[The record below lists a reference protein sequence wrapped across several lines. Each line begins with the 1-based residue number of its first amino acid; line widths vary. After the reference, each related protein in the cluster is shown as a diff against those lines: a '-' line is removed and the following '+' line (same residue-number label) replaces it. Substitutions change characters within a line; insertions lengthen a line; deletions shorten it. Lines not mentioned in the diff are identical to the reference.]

1 MARRGR
7 ELRACAKG
15 FASLRKV
22 NAVASFGPAQ
32 RRAAHGSSGSRT
44 ARRSLR
50 PQEGPEGSSLVCLT
64 IEVEWL
70 AGQLGEHG
78 ASPTDVQDAVAFLRS
93 LPQDAD
99 DRVAELRSNWLPYL
113 EARLAAP
120 PQAS

>member
-1 MARRGR
+1 MRLRR
-7 ELRACAKG
+7 
-15 FASLRKV
+15 
-22 NAVASFGPAQ
+22 
-32 RRAAHGSSGSRT
+32 SGQLNDALRT
-44 ARRSLR
+44 ARQGLELLGAPYVRR
-50 PQEGPEGSSLVCLT
+50 QEGPEGSSLVCLT